1 MVLLSG
7 RMALVLRIKFPPTY
21 PLIYKTLRID
31 ANLTVSEAVAFIA
44 ETLNIPSESNI
55 GLYLPDEKRWLDDE
69 TPLSTYDSLQEVE
82 HIEYKCKIDKGTKSS
97 GSSSANSGGG
107 GCCIIV

>member
-1 MVLLSG
+1 MA
-7 RMALVLRIKFPPTY
+7 ALVLRIKFPPTY

-44 ETLNIPSESNI
+44 ETLNIPNENHI
-55 GLYLPDEKRWLDDE
+55 GLYLPDERRWLDDE

-82 HIEYKCKIDKGTKSS
+82 HIEYKSRNEKGKSNNNNAS
-97 GSSSANSGGG
+97 GDGGST
-107 GCCIIV
+107 CCIVI

>member
-1 MVLLSG
+1 MA
-7 RMALVLRIKFPPTY
+7 ALVLRIKFPPTY

-31 ANLTVSEAVAFIA
+31 ANLTVAEAVAFIA

-69 TPLSTYDSLQEVE
+69 TPLSTYDSLQDVE
-82 HIEYKCKIDKGTKSS
+82 HIEYKSKTDKGKSS
-97 GSSSANSGGG
+97 NAGSSDSSG
-107 GCCIIV
+107 GCCTIV

>member
-1 MVLLSG
+1 MA
-7 RMALVLRIKFPPTY
+7 ALVLRIKFPPTY

-44 ETLNIPSESNI
+44 ETLNIPNESHI
-55 GLYLPDEKRWLDDE
+55 GLYLPDEKRWLDDD

-82 HIEYKCKIDKGTKSS
+82 HIEYKSKKEKTNN
-97 GSSSANSGGG
+97 NSGGDG
-107 GCCIIV
+107 NDSPCCVIS